1 MTETKLHSM
10 IDNPYSPTDED
21 EKPVTIGELNS
32 LWMGHP
38 DTGSKTLR
46 FKDWDVE
53 QEEELSEILQD
64 AGDKFDGGRVGKRAS
79 YILQHLAAEIGGVVL
94 WEEKGDSWE
103 STMPLPQRLATISNL
118 WTVDV
123 LTAYILLRIHAGE
136 DPNVGFPIPDPFDRK
151 GERTVDWRGDLSQL
165 PFDGSPN
172 VEDQLW
178 EYQLKHPT
186 KINGKVATK
195 FVMGPTRWAVTE
207 QLEILNHHQRR
218 MNLDQLA
225 GSIWEIPDVLP
236 NRADGNGHVS
246 RTTYTRKSLRKLK
259 KVDVNA
265 LVDGINSKHNGPDAT
280 IEVFDSEKGRTFE
293 SSVPWYRPDFFDV
306 TSQ

>member
-1 MTETKLHSM
+1 MTTEM
-10 IDNPYSPTDED
+10 NEEIDGAPV
-21 EKPVTIGELNS
+21 VTIADLGQ

-38 DTGSKTLR
+38 ETGRKTLE

-53 QEEELSEILQD
+53 QEEQLAELLQD
-64 AGDKFDGGRVGKRAS
+64 AQEKFEGGRVGRRAS
-79 YILQHLAAEIGGVVL
+79 YILQHLAVEIGGVRL

-103 STMPLPQRLATISNL
+103 PLMPLPQRLAAISGL

-136 DPNVGFPIPDPFDRK
+136 DPNVKFPIPDPFDRK
-151 GERTVDWRGDLSQL
+151 GERTVDWEGDLSKL
-165 PFDGSPN
+165 PFTGSPK

-178 EYQLKHPT
+178 EYALKHPT
-186 KINGKVATK
+186 KINGKTATR

-207 QLEILNHHQRR
+207 QLEVLNHHQRR

-236 NRADGNGHVS
+236 NRVDQGGHVS
-246 RTTYTRKSLRKLK
+246 RTNYTRKMLRKLK
-259 KVDVNA
+259 KVDANA
-265 LVDGINSKHNGPDAT
+265 LVDGINSHHNGLDAS
-280 IEVFDSEKGRTFE
+280 IEVYDHERGRSFE

>member
-1 MTETKLHSM
+1 MTTQTEETK
-10 IDNPYSPTDED
+10 DAETPT
-21 EKPVTIGELNS
+21 VGGLGQ

-53 QEEELSEILQD
+53 QEEQLAELLQD
-64 AGDKFDGGRVGKRAS
+64 AQEKFEGGRVGRRAS
-79 YILQHLAAEIGGVVL
+79 HILQHLAVEIAGVQM

-103 STMPLPQRLATISNL
+103 PLMPLPQRLATISNL

-136 DPNVGFPIPDPFDRK
+136 NTNVQFPIPDPFDRK
-151 GERTVDWRGDLSQL
+151 GERMVDWEGDLSQL
-165 PFDGSPN
+165 PFVGSPR

-178 EYQLKHPT
+178 EYKLKHPT
-186 KINGKVATK
+186 KINGKTATK
-195 FVMGPTRWAVTE
+195 FVMGPTRWATTE

-225 GSIWEIPDVLP
+225 GSIWEIPEVVP
-236 NRADGNGHVS
+236 NRVDKNSGHVS
-246 RTTYTRKSLRKLK
+246 RTTYTRRSLRKMR
-259 KVDVNA
+259 KVDVNG
-265 LVDGINSKHNGPDAT
+265 LVDGINSNHNGVDAS
-280 IEVFDSEKGRTFE
+280 IVVYDQDRGRSFE